1 MIEKIV
7 IRDNK
12 KSPVRYLPEIPLFKN
27 GKVFEFKPG
36 VNVIVGK
43 NGCGKT
49 TLMKIIESYLL
60 VGKNEC
66 SKGMFNSNINDLF
79 NLRGNKFLDGIDVYS
94 DYQKNVF
101 RMCHSAEK
109 NGDDNL
115 SDFDAFTEFFTQIKS
130 STGEGVIVAINSMFK
145 RMFSKGAN
153 LMFDFDK
160 VGSDDLYKEYGSYV
174 RSHRVTDHDEWTIL
188 MDEPDRNLDIENM
201 ENILNILSFHKPRT
215 QIIVVVHNPLLICA
229 LSKNKEVNMIELT
242 RGYVSKVKKLVKS
255 MV

>member
-12 KSPVRYLPEIPLFKN
+12 KSPVRYLPEIPLFKK

-60 VGKNEC
+60 VEKNEC
-66 SKGMFNSNINDLF
+66 SKGMFNSNINHLF
-79 NLRGNKFLDGIDVYS
+79 GLEGKLLDGIDVYS

-101 RMCHSAEK
+101 RLCHSAEK
-109 NGDDNL
+109 KNDDTLANIN
-115 SDFDAFTEFFTQIKS
+115 AFTEYFTQIKS
-130 STGEGVIVAINSMFK
+130 STGEGVVIALNSMFK
-145 RMFSKGAN
+145 RMFSDGAN

-160 VGSDDLYKEYGSYV
+160 VGRDDHYKEYGSYV
-174 RSHRVTDHDEWTIL
+174 KSHRMTDHDEWTIL

-201 ENILNILSFHKPRT
+201 ENILNILSFHKPQT
-215 QIIVVVHNPLLICA
+215 QVIAVVHNPLLICA

>member
-7 IRDNK
+7 IKDNK
-12 KSPVRYLPEIPLFKN
+12 KSPVRYISEIPLFKN

-66 SKGMFNSNINDLF
+66 SKGEFNSNINELF
-79 NLRGNKFLDGIDVYS
+79 NLRGDKFLDGIDVYS

-101 RMCHSAEK
+101 RMCHAAEK
-109 NGDDNL
+109 HDGDVMENI
-115 SDFDAFTEFFTQIKS
+115 DAFTEFFTQTKS
-130 STGEGVIVAINSMFK
+130 STGEGVLVALNSMFK
-145 RMFSKGAN
+145 RMFSEGAK

-160 VGSDDLYKEYGSYV
+160 VGSDGPYKKYGDYV
-174 RSHRVTDHDEWTIL
+174 KSHRVTNHDEWTIL

-215 QIIVVVHNPLLICA
+215 QVIAVVHNPLLISA
-229 LSKNKEVNMIELT
+229 LSKNKDVHMIELT
-242 RGYVSKVKKLVKS
+242 RGYISKVKKLVKS

>member
-1 MIEKIV
+1 MVEKIV

-12 KSPVRYLPEIPLFKN
+12 KSPVRYISKIPVFKN

-60 VGKNEC
+60 VDKTEC
-66 SKGMFNSNINDLF
+66 SKGLFNSKIRDLF
-79 NLRGNKFLDGIDVYS
+79 GFRGFLDGIDVYS

-101 RMCHSAEK
+101 RMCHAAEK
-109 NGDDNL
+109 NNDDNMA
-115 SDFDAFTEFFTQIKS
+115 SFEAFSEFFTQIKS
-130 STGEGVIVAINSMFK
+130 STGEGVVVAINSMFK
-145 RMFSKGAN
+145 RMFGDGAN
-153 LMFDFDK
+153 LMFDFEK
-160 VGSDDLYKEYGSYV
+160 AGCDDHYEEYGSYV

-242 RGYVSKVKKLVKS
+242 SGYVSKVKKLVKS

>member
-12 KSPVRYLPEIPLFKN
+12 KSPVRYISEIPVFKN

-49 TLMKIIESYLL
+49 TLMKLIERYLL
-60 VGKNEC
+60 VGKTEC
-66 SKGMFNSNINDLF
+66 SKGLFNSNIRDLF
-79 NLRGNKFLDGIDVYS
+79 GLRGTFLDGIDVYS

-101 RMCHSAEK
+101 RMCHAAEK
-109 NGDDNL
+109 NGDDTLAN
-115 SDFDAFTEFFTQIKS
+115 FNAFTEYFTQIKS

-145 RMFSKGAN
+145 RMFDEGAN

-160 VGSDDLYKEYGSYV
+160 VGCDDHYKEYGSYV
-174 RSHRVTDHDEWTIL
+174 KSHRVTDHDEWTIL

-229 LSKNKEVNMIELT
+229 LSKNKEVHMIELT